1 MVERLVTPAMRQLL
15 VVASVLV
22 LVVGVPLM
30 LRPEQT
36 ADYFAWTIQPP
47 LTAAF
52 LGSAYWASFLL
63 ELEASRRS
71 TWDQAR
77 IAVPAVFAFTVL
89 TLVATLNNLEKFHFG
104 DPGVFT
110 AMVTWGW
117 LLVYAIVPVVMAVV
131 WIRQSREPGIDGPRV
146 RPTPLWFRV
155 VGGVA
160 GVALIAYGAVMFAR
174 PSAVA
179 SSWPWAL
186 TTLTAQAV
194 GAWLVGV
201 GIASVHGM
209 WEADWERI
217 EALMAS
223 TFALGVLEV
232 FSLVR
237 FRDDVDWNR
246 ANGWIYLVAL
256 LALSALGAYGWFAA
270 TRPMSADQRAG

>member
-1 MVERLVTPAMRQLL
+1 VVDRLLTPGMRQLL

-22 LVVGVPLM
+22 LAVGVPLM

-36 ADYFAWTIQPP
+36 ADYFAWTVQPP

-63 ELEASRRS
+63 ELEASRRT
-71 TWDQAR
+71 TWDHAR
-77 IAVPAVFAFTVL
+77 VAVPAVFVFTVL

-104 DPGVFT
+104 DPGILT
-110 AMVTWGW
+110 SMVTWGW

-131 WIRQSREPGIDGPRV
+131 WIRQSREPGGDGPRR
-146 RPTPLWFRV
+146 RPTPMWFRV
-155 VGGVA
+155 VEGVGGL
-160 GVALIAYGAVMFAR
+160 ALIAYGAVMFAR

-179 SSWPWAL
+179 RSWPWEL

-194 GAWLVGV
+194 GAWLVGI
-201 GIASVHGM
+201 GLASVHGM

-217 EALMAS
+217 EPLMAS
-223 TFALGVLEV
+223 TFALGVLETY
-232 FSLVR
+232 SLVR

-246 ANGWIYLVAL
+246 AGGWIYLVVL
-256 LALSALGAYGWFAA
+256 LVVGGLGAYGWFAA